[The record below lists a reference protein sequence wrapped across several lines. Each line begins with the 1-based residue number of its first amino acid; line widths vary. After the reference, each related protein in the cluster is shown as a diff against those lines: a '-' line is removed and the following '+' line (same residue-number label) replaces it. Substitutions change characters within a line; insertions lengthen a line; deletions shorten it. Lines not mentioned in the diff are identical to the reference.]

1 MVTRSCIIWRL
12 LFGVRGYRCLPMQ
25 EHREGNAGI
34 TSKGL
39 EVVCSLCLG
48 PSTKQL
54 LLVLTAW
61 AARAGLLDELG
72 SRWH

>member
-1 MVTRSCIIWRL
+1 
-12 LFGVRGYRCLPMQ
+12 MQ